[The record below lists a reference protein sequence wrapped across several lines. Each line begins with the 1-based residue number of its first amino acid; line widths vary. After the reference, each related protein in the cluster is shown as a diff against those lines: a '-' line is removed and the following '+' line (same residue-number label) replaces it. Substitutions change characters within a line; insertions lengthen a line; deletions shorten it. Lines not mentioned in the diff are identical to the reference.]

1 MLWISL
7 LALSCG
13 GGSSNNSSPPPP
25 IANTQGIVVNSGP
38 AGGTVNGAFTTVA
51 ICSPGA
57 QTCQS
62 IDGILVD
69 TGSYGLRI
77 LSSAISSSL
86 TLPQQTN
93 SGGQAVA
100 TCAEFADSL
109 TWGPVKSAD
118 VQLAQ
123 LKANS
128 VPIQVIGDPNYPDT
142 TVPLNCS
149 SSGLPPN
156 DTLST
161 LGANGILGVGVFTDD
176 CGPACA
182 TTGSNPGVYYAC
194 STPSSCVVTAEP
206 EASQLQNPVW
216 LLSSDNNGL
225 SITLP
230 SVPDVGSLTV
240 SGTLTFGI
248 GTQSNNGLAGATVF
262 PVDPSSGNFITAYK
276 STQYPNSFI
285 DSGSGAIFFLDTVT
299 TGIPEC
305 SGTGPNAGLY
315 CPSGTVNQTAINFGA
330 NGSPSNV
337 VSFSIANA
345 DSILCNTCTSSALSD
360 LGGAGTT
367 LQCSTNSTNLQC
379 FVDWGLP
386 FFYGRTVFVAIDGQA
401 TPAGTGPYW
410 AY

>member
-230 SVPDVGSLTV
+230 PVPAAGSLTV
-240 SGTLTFGI
+240 TGTLTLGI
-248 GTQSNNGLAGATVF
+248 GTQSDNGLGSATVF
-262 PVDPSSGNFITAYK
+262 PVDGFGNFITAYK
-276 STQYPNSFI
+276 SAQYPNSFI
-285 DSGSGAIFFLDTVT
+285 DSGSGAIFYLDSAT

-305 SGTGPNAGLY
+305 TGTLAGFY
-315 CPSGTVNQTAINFGA
+315 CPSGAVAQTATNFGA
-330 NGSPSNV
+330 SGSASNTV
-337 VSFSIANA
+337 PFSIN
-345 DSILCNTCTSSALSD
+345 NTGTLLSSPNTAFSN
-360 LGGAGTT
+360 LGG
-367 LQCSTNSTNLQC
+367 TNPGP
-379 FVDWGLP
+379 VDWGLP
-386 FFYGRTVFVAIDGQA
+386 FFYNRTVFVAIDGQV
-401 TPAGTGPYW
+401 TPAGSGPYW
-410 AY
+410 AYNKSP